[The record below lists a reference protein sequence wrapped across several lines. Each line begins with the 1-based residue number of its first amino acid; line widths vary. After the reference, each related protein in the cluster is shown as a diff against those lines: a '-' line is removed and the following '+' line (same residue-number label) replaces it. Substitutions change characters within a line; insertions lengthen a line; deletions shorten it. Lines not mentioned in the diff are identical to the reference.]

1 MKKVLII
8 LAALLIAAAAS
19 GCAREARRTPKGD
32 DAPPPAETQ
41 IPDGAS
47 EEQGEKQD
55 SGTGEDVITDRIP
68 DNVMSRIENA
78 IACFTVAP
86 QEFTEVSELRDDTM
100 IYAALLR
107 CAGEFIPAEGDEYTF
122 TLPLERLPSAVKAV
136 FGNDAVLSDSY
147 TSGNY
152 YPFEISVTQG
162 LIYRYSE
169 SIEDDYFYTDSVTE
183 LEEGVY
189 EVRLLNL
196 RDPLFFDVY
205 EEYLL
210 EGYPPTE
217 EMLAEFRDRMFTYV
231 YTVEDTGRGMIIT
244 SFRFLNYKDLN
255 LYDPEME

>member
-86 QEFTEVSELRDDTM
+86 RSLLKFPSSEMT
-100 IYAALLR
+100 
-107 CAGEFIPAEGDEYTF
+107 P
-122 TLPLERLPSAVKAV
+122 
-136 FGNDAVLSDSY
+136 
-147 TSGNY
+147 
-152 YPFEISVTQG
+152 
-162 LIYRYSE
+162 
-169 SIEDDYFYTDSVTE
+169 
-183 LEEGVY
+183 
-189 EVRLLNL
+189 
-196 RDPLFFDVY
+196 
-205 EEYLL
+205 
-210 EGYPPTE
+210 
-217 EMLAEFRDRMFTYV
+217 
-231 YTVEDTGRGMIIT
+231 
-244 SFRFLNYKDLN
+244 
-255 LYDPEME
+255 